1 MSTIGFECDL
11 GGGVTYPVYVGEV
24 LSRIDEY
31 VGQIYEGTKVVV
43 VVDEIIDRKYG
54 EIIYPPLSNK
64 YDLKKHIIK
73 GGKDSKTISSVLKIF
88 NVLEDEN
95 FSRDS
100 LMIGIGGGVIGD
112 MAGFAAGCWYRGMK
126 LIHIPTTLLSAVD
139 SCMGG
144 KTAINLNNTVN
155 AIGSYHHPVAILIDT
170 NVIRVLPSRE
180 ISSGI
185 GEVVK
190 YAVIHSEPISNA
202 LESKDYQE
210 VLRDIDWFII
220 ESLKNKEYFVR
231 GDINEG
237 NKRLYLNFGHTLG
250 HAIEFA
256 TTLDGEETL
265 RHGEA
270 VALGMLAIFRISVEL
285 GHLDKDKITWLEG
298 ILNKF
303 NLPTSY
309 SARNLNIDRESLVD
323 MCMALVV
330 RDKKRKFDGLRLIT
344 LSEIREP
351 YIHKTSDLELLRL
364 GFNEVI
370 SD

>member
-1 MSTIGFECDL
+1 MSLVTFKCDL

-24 LSRIDEY
+24 FSKIDEY
-31 VGQIYEGTKVVV
+31 VGQIYEGEKVLIVI
-43 VVDEIIDRKYG
+43 DEIIDSKYG
-54 EIIYPPLSNK
+54 EIIYSGMSEK
-64 YDLKKHIIK
+64 YNLKKHVIK
-73 GGKDSKTISSVLKIF
+73 GGKDSKTISSALKIF

-112 MAGFAAGCWYRGMK
+112 MAGFASSCWYRGMK

-155 AIGSYHHPVAILIDT
+155 AIGSYHHPEAILIDT
-170 NVIRVLPSRE
+170 TVIKDLPNRE

-185 GEVVK
+185 GEIVK
-190 YAVIHSEPISNA
+190 YSVIHSQSISDA
-202 LESKDYQE
+202 LELKDYQE
-210 VLRDIDWFII
+210 VLCDIDWFIV

-237 NKRLYLNFGHTLG
+237 HKRLYLNFGHTLG

-256 TTLDGEETL
+256 TILDGEETL

-285 GHLDKDKITWLEG
+285 GHINEDKITWIKG

-303 NLPTSY
+303 NLPTNY
-309 SARNLNIDRESLVD
+309 SAGDLNIGREDLID
-323 MCMALVV
+323 MCMTLVV
-330 RDKKRKFDGLRLIT
+330 KDKKRNFDGLRLIA
-344 LSEIREP
+344 LSEIRKP
-351 YIHKTSDLELLRL
+351 FIHKTSDMELLRL

-370 SD
+370 CD

>member
-1 MSTIGFECDL
+1 MSTITFNCDL
-11 GGGVTYPVYVGEV
+11 GGGVKYPIFVGDV
-24 LSRIDEY
+24 LSKIDEY
-31 VGQIYEGTKVVV
+31 IGQIYEGNKVIIVI
-43 VVDEIIDRKYG
+43 DEVIDLKYG
-54 EIIYPPLSNK
+54 EIIYPRLIQR
-64 YDLKKHIIK
+64 YDIKKHVIK
-73 GGKDSKTISSVLKIF
+73 GGKDSKTMSSVLKIF

-112 MAGFAAGCWYRGMK
+112 MAGFAASCWYRGMK

-139 SCMGG
+139 SCVGG

-170 NVIRVLPSRE
+170 KVIRALPSRE

-190 YAVIHSEPISNA
+190 YAVIHSEPISDA
-202 LESKDYQE
+202 LEAKDYQE
-210 VLRDIDWFII
+210 VLRDIDWFIV

-237 NKRLYLNFGHTLG
+237 HKRLYLNFGHTLG

-256 TTLDGEETL
+256 TILDGEETL

-270 VALGMLAIFRISVEL
+270 VALGMLAIFRISAEL
-285 GHLDKDKITWLEG
+285 GYIDECKITWLKA
-298 ILNKF
+298 ILSKF
-303 NLPTSY
+303 NLPTRY
-309 SARNLNIDRESLVD
+309 SAGNIDLDKESLLD
-323 MCMALVV
+323 ECMALVIK
-330 RDKKRKFDGLRLIT
+330 DKKRKFDGLRLIT
-344 LSEIREP
+344 MNEMRAPI
-351 YIHKTSDLELLRL
+351 IHKTNDMELLRL
-364 GFNEVI
+364 GFKEVI